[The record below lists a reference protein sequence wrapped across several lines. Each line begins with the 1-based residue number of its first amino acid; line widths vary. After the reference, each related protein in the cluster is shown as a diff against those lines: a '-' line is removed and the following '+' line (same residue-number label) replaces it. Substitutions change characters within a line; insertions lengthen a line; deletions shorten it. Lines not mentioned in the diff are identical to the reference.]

1 MLLLAKFQAFLQ
13 WWGAG
18 LSQSLPEPLRK
29 LFRATAPSVVFQM
42 QGEQYAN
49 VFWYEDGKAQSR
61 GQFYFGGMNVPLG
74 QLLPKVA
81 KQKKYTVDLQLGQAQ
96 ALHLKKAFPEAA
108 KDNLRQ
114 VVGYQLDRLTPFSVD
129 NAYYDVRLAQYDK
142 LRKEVIADIYV
153 SPQHVV
159 DKLVRQLKEVGFE
172 QVEIVSVADGAGQI
186 NLFRQQANAN
196 NQSWSRIPLYFAL
209 SMLGLALLAPL
220 GYKLRRAEQIDDAL
234 KTLRRDSAEQ
244 LAVRDQLSLAQEALQ
259 FLENKRK
266 TSPVALDI
274 VEKLSVSIPIDTW
287 LERLSLEGKNLE
299 IRGESAKVLSLIDT
313 LEELPEF
320 SNVRF
325 KSPITRN
332 KENGR
337 DRFHIEAKVE
347 VAHAS

>member
-1 MLLLAKFQAFLQ
+1 MLLLAKFQTFLQ
-13 WWGAG
+13 WWGEG

-81 KQKKYTVDLQLGQAQ
+81 KQKKYSVDLQLGQTQ
-96 ALHLKKAFPEAA
+96 ALHLQKAFPEAA
-108 KDNLRQ
+108 RDNLRQ
-114 VVGYQLDRLTPFSVD
+114 VVAYQLDRLTPFSTD

-142 LRKEVIADIYV
+142 PRKEVIADIHV

-159 DKLVRQLKEVGFE
+159 DKLVRQLKEAGFE
-172 QVEIVSVADGAGQI
+172 QVDVVSVADGAGQI
-186 NLFRQQANAN
+186 NLFRQQANTK
-196 NQSWSRIPLYFAL
+196 NQTWSRLPLYFAL
-209 SMLGLALLAPL
+209 SMLALALLAPL
-220 GYKLRRAEQIDDAL
+220 GYKLRRAEQIEDAL

-259 FLENKRK
+259 FLEDKRK

-313 LEELPEF
+313 LEEAPEF

-325 KSPITRN
+325 KSPVTRN